1 MSNYFLKIQL
11 QKETF
16 KKTIN
21 VLCVCVCVCQLL
33 SYARL
38 FATPQ
43 TIAHQAPLSMEF
55 SRQEYLN
62 GQPFHYPGDL
72 PNPGVEPESPALQ
85 ADSLLSEH
93 QGSLVHGSKIKKQ
106 ENFLPAPSVKSSWER
121 RLSTWISLVV
131 QWLRLHAANAGGLGS
146 IPGQGTRSHMLQ
158 LRVHMPQLKIPHTT
172 TKTWHSQIS
181 NFFKKDNQQTSGQLL
196 IYPELVA
203 KAYKL

>member
-11 QKETF
+11 QKETS

-93 QGSLVHGSKIKKQ
+93 QGRVVHGSKIKKQ

-158 LRVHMPQLKIPHTT
+158 LRVHTLQ
-172 TKTWHSQIS
+172 
-181 NFFKKDNQQTSGQLL
+181 
-196 IYPELVA
+196 
-203 KAYKL
+203 